1 MSPLGMFCIFTTIA
15 KIGKLLYNTTFNA
28 FFNGKSYFWGDF
40 CDLRPSKMAKKWSR
54 NAKTSTPKCS
64 FSKETQQNDRQ
75 EMDIEHGFS

>member
-1 MSPLGMFCIFTTIA
+1 MEISPLNIYKKQRYKNIRKTPNLIT
-15 KIGKLLYNTTFNA
+15 L
-28 FFNGKSYFWGDF
+28 FNGKSHFWGYF

-64 FSKETQQNDRQ
+64 FSKETQQNERQ